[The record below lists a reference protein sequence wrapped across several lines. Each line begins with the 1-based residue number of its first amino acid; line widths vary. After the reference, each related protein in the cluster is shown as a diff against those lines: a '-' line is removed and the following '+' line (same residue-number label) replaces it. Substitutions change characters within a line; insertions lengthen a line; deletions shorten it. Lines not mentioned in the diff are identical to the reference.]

1 MSACPAQRNRIIP
14 KFFEKRDSV
23 PQTADKV
30 KSAVFLYIKKA
41 LSVRRMLIGTPGAI
55 RTRDLPLRR
64 RTLYPAELRVHYLT
78 GVIVALQTEVV
89 KSKTVEAQIYP
100 DDVSPMI
107 NTSTVKPFKYLFT
120 TVI

>member
-1 MSACPAQRNRIIP
+1 MKIVQKKTLEKLNVFKGFLAHLPGFEPGTFRLGGGRSILLSYKCIFG
-14 KFFEKRDSV
+14 FFSTID
-23 PQTADKV
+23 
-30 KSAVFLYIKKA
+30 
-41 LSVRRMLIGTPGAI
+41 LS
-55 RTRDLPLRR
+55 LRR

-100 DDVSPMI
+100 GDVSPMI

-120 TVI
+120 IVI

>member
-1 MSACPAQRNRIIP
+1 
-14 KFFEKRDSV
+14 
-23 PQTADKV
+23 
-30 KSAVFLYIKKA
+30 
-41 LSVRRMLIGTPGAI
+41 MLIGTPGAI

-78 GVIVALQTEVV
+78 GVIIALQTEVV

-100 DDVSPMI
+100 VDVSPMI

-120 TVI
+120 IVI